1 MFVPGVHQGLHVRV
15 PRRAITFAIALLAIV
30 TVVVAW
36 AALDARPTSREHL
49 GVPASPLP
57 VGTLG
62 SVALLVPEGPVDHLF
77 VQRAASDATR
87 SFITDFPSTFT
98 LHAHGAASP
107 MGDRVAVLW
116 VDGQP
121 GSARL
126 TIVDL
131 RSGDRVETP
140 GTYSYLSTL
149 SWSRDGLRVAALAA
163 ARPDASGRF
172 RATVV
177 EIDAA
182 SGVARPVAEFDSVLA
197 AAPVGYSADSTR
209 LLVVTIDQSGSAVWS
224 AGDGKLQ
231 NVAQLSAGRT
241 QDWRL
246 SPDAARLAFT
256 QVYGAGATRAVSGR
270 VLTIL
275 TRNIVGASGVGD
287 QLGATWRAGFEA
299 PVFGGPGGDVQLA
312 AGADGEYLVPT
323 AWSPDGSG
331 LVANVYDRDQSSSR
345 SLQYI
350 TAQGRFEF
358 ASEIGASF
366 LGFVVNLD

>member
-1 MFVPGVHQGLHVRV
+1 MFVPRVHQGLHVRV

-131 RSGDRVETP
+131 RSGGRVETP

-209 LLVVTIDQSGSAVWS
+209 LLIVTIDQSGSAVWS

-256 QVYGAGATRAVSGR
+256 QVYGAGATRPCLVACSQSSRAISSEPPASATSLGRPGARVSKPRCSVGR
-270 VLTIL
+270 AAMS
-275 TRNIVGASGVGD
+275 NSP
-287 QLGATWRAGFEA
+287 
-299 PVFGGPGGDVQLA
+299 PVRTVSTSFQRRGR
-312 AGADGEYLVPT
+312 PT
-323 AWSPDGSG
+323 ALGWWQTSTAVTNPPAGRS
-331 LVANVYDRDQSSSR
+331 NTSQPRDASS
-345 SLQYI
+345 
-350 TAQGRFEF
+350 
-358 ASEIGASF
+358 
-366 LGFVVNLD
+366 